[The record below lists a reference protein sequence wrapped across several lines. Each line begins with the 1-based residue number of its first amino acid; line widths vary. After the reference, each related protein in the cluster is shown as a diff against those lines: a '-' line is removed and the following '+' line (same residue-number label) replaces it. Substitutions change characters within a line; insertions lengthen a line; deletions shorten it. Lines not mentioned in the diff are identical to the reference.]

1 MLPMKSNEY
10 SDWKKLIRFSK
21 KNKFL
26 DLKRSKIGSK
36 KINIGGDDFE
46 VKRKE
51 RLNNFGWVF
60 ADFFYLKSKMLGKI
74 EYFEF

>member
-26 DLKRSKIGSK
+26 GLKRSKIGSK

-51 RLNNFGWVF
+51 RLNNFG
-60 ADFFYLKSKMLGKI
+60 
-74 EYFEF
+74 